1 MIKVLIILA
10 VILVLAAIVFGV
22 MRLVT
27 AGRKRAPSDPTSE
40 GGKQPPGRAGRVR

>member
-1 MIKVLIILA
+1 MTKVVIILL
-10 VILVLAAIVFGV
+10 VIVVLAIVVFGV

-40 GGKQPPGRAGRVR
+40 GGSQPPGRAGRVR